1 MDLRAGEMAKA
12 VGCETDTG
20 SSVRAINRDY
30 EIDTLRSPRPEP
42 FWRNVSK
49 SDRGAGHG
57 CGRPGIIHPM
67 SDEGLTPFEQGT
79 AACPF
84 IAFEDDRDHRAD
96 RPDYRHR
103 CFASSQPEPRALPHQ
118 ERYCLSVGFPQC
130 PVFLDWARQEAAA
143 ISPGAR
149 RPTAAP
155 ASPEEPVDK
164 AAGIG
169 VEAPAFLA
177 ARPRPTVP
185 DEAATQPTR
194 KTPEPV
200 GDLWG
205 YKGDVKRPAGETA
218 ASLTVGAV
226 GSAGSIVGSAPAQSQ
241 SGARGIPPINPS
253 NPMARPAGSHPA
265 WERPP
270 KAENFPRLHSRDE
283 RSSNSPLLLAMV
295 GVAILVVFLFAWP
308 FLSGSGSKAPVA
320 THTPSASASIS
331 SSPTTS
337 AAPTPTPGPSGA
349 YIEYPVQSGDTLYSI
364 GLHYN
369 VTQEA
374 ILALNPQITDPAVI
388 HPGDI
393 IKVPNPGAA
402 PSASASKSA
411 KAS

>member
-1 MDLRAGEMAKA
+1 VVDA
-12 VGCETDTG
+12 
-20 SSVRAINRDY
+20 Y
-30 EIDTLRSPRPEP
+30 
-42 FWRNVSK
+42 
-49 SDRGAGHG
+49 
-57 CGRPGIIHPM
+57 
-67 SDEGLTPFEQGT
+67 
-79 AACPF
+79 
-84 IAFEDDRDHRAD
+84 RDHRAD

-118 ERYCLSVGFPQC
+118 ERYCLSAGFPQC

-149 RPTAAP
+149 RPTSAL

-164 AAGIG
+164 AAGI
-169 VEAPAFLA
+169 EAAAPAFLA
-177 ARPRPTVP
+177 ARSRPIAP
-185 DEAATQPTR
+185 DEAATQPIR

-205 YKGDVKRPAGETA
+205 YKGDVKRPASDAA
-218 ASLTVGAV
+218 ASLTAGAA
-226 GSAGSIVGSAPAQSQ
+226 GSAGSILGPASAQSQ
-241 SGARGIPPINPS
+241 SGSRGTPPINPS

-308 FLSGSGSKAPVA
+308 FLSGSGNKAPVA
-320 THTPSASASIS
+320 THTPTATASTSA
-331 SSPTTS
+331 SPTTS
-337 AAPTPTPGPSGA
+337 AAVTPTPGPSGP
-349 YIEYPVQSGDTLYSI
+349 YTEYTVQPNDTLYSI
-364 GLHYN
+364 ELHYN

-388 HPGDI
+388 HVGDI
-393 IKVPNPGAA
+393 IKIPNPGAA
-402 PSASASKSA
+402 PSASASSSASA
-411 KAS
+411 KASTK